1 MLYKIKYLESEPI
14 RIGADLDDSSMCI
27 SCELF
32 KVIGSE
38 VTHPYR
44 VRLINTETGE
54 VGPQIRMF
62 TKLSAAALAFDEQRL
77 TW

>member
-1 MLYKIKYLESEPI
+1 MLYKIKYLESEP
-14 RIGADLDDSSMCI
+14 ASLNTN
-27 SCELF
+27 CELF

-44 VRLINTETGE
+44 VRLTDTVTKEA
-54 VGPQIRMF
+54 GPQIRMF
-62 TKLSAAALAFDEQRL
+62 KKLSAAAKVFEEQAI